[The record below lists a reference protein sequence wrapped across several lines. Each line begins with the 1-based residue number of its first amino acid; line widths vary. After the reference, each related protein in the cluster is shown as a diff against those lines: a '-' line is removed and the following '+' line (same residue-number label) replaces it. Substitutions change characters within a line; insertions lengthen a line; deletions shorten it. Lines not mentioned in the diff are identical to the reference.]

1 MKKVLFYALSFIFG
15 WICFI
20 QVSTVID
27 ARMEQKK
34 RLAEA
39 KPDSLVIFWLTDTTG
54 IRYDPKNVYIE
65 DTGNDS
71 IQITIKENP
80 KK

>member
-1 MKKVLFYALSFIFG
+1 
-15 WICFI
+15 
-20 QVSTVID
+20 
-27 ARMEQKK
+27 MEQKK